1 METGII
7 LSQTDLK
14 KLLAKLLK
22 VDEKQIVQ
30 SKYSFMIMGINHQTI
45 DDKYKK
51 RTRGN
56 NRRTCR
62 RKYWKWGELIWK
74 IIL

>member
-14 KLLAKLLK
+14 KLLAKTLE

-30 SKYSFMIMGINHQTI
+30 SKYSFMIMGISQ
-45 DDKYKK
+45 DKI
-51 RTRGN
+51 N
-56 NRRTCR
+56 
-62 RKYWKWGELIWK
+62 K
-74 IIL
+74 ILNLETEVSESKVTE

>member
-51 RTRGN
+51 EPEETIEEPLEEN
-56 NRRTCR
+56 IESEAN
-62 RKYWKWGELIWK
+62 
-74 IIL
+74 